1 MQALQK
7 YSQNYEEKKIIF
19 VQLKNIPQPRG
30 LPVFGNLFQ
39 MPRQALVQHFTK
51 LAPQFDGIFDI
62 NFVGYLV
69 SFAYSPAIVSELT
82 DADRFRK
89 LVGPPLS
96 MLRALAGDGL
106 FTAHTDEPNW
116 GSAHRVLVAGFG
128 QRAMRSYFDAML
140 DVSNQL
146 VTKWQASQ
154 GQTIDVTADMTR
166 LTFDTIALCG
176 FGYRFRS
183 FDSDQPHP
191 FIGAMNNTLTQ
202 TMLRLTRLRIP
213 SLKARAID
221 KQVEADI
228 LLMNQL
234 VDQVIVH
241 RRGQM
246 QAAQSDQP
254 QTKARDLLDLMLRS
268 VDPKTGE
275 PLSDLN
281 MRYQVITFLIAGH
294 ETTSGLLSFA
304 LFYLLKDPDLMRQAV
319 DEVDRVLGIDQTPKF
334 DDLIELDVI
343 DRLLKETL
351 RLWPTAPVYSVAPF
365 KDTTIAGKYKVKK
378 NHRINILLPGLHRAA
393 SVWDNPERFDI
404 DRFLPEREAMIP
416 PHAYKPFG
424 AGERACIGRQFAIAE
439 AKLAIALILQKFT
452 LQDHTNYQ
460 LAINETL
467 TLKPSQ
473 FCIRANPRNHPRK

>member
-1 MQALQK
+1 
-7 YSQNYEEKKIIF
+7 
-19 VQLKNIPQPRG
+19 
-30 LPVFGNLFQ
+30 

-51 LAPQFDGIFDI
+51 LAPEFDGVFDV
-62 NFVGYLV
+62 NFVGRLV
-69 SFAYSPAIVSELT
+69 SFAYSPSIVGELA

-116 GSAHRVLVAGFG
+116 GSAHRVLIAGFG
-128 QRAMRSYFDAML
+128 QRAMRTYFDAML

-146 VTKWQASQ
+146 LVKWQASQ
-154 GQTIDVTADMTR
+154 GQAIDVTADMTR

-183 FDSDQPHP
+183 FDSEQAHP
-191 FIGAMNNTLTQ
+191 FIRAMNNTLTQ

-228 LLMNQL
+228 VLMNQL
-234 VDQVIVH
+234 VDQVIVR

-246 QAAQSDQP
+246 LSAQINDSEP
-254 QTKARDLLDLMLRS
+254 KSRDLLDLMLHS

-304 LFYLLKDPDLMRQAV
+304 LFYLLKDTGLMRRAV
-319 DEVDRVLGIDQTPKF
+319 DEVDRVLGHNRGPNF
-334 DDLIELDVI
+334 DDLGQLDVI

-365 KDTTIAGKYKVKK
+365 EDTTIAGKYRVKK
-378 NHRINILLPGLHRAA
+378 NHRINILLTGLHRDAA
-393 SVWDNPERFDI
+393 VWDDPERFDI
-404 DRFLPEREAMIP
+404 DRFLPSREALIP

-452 LQDHTNYQ
+452 LQDPDNYQ

-473 FCIRANPRNHPRK
+473 FYIRADLR

>member
-1 MQALQK
+1 
-7 YSQNYEEKKIIF
+7 
-19 VQLKNIPQPRG
+19 
-30 LPVFGNLFQ
+30 

-51 LAPQFDGIFDI
+51 LTPQFDGIFDV
-62 NFVGYLV
+62 NFVGHLV
-69 SFAYSPAIVSELT
+69 SFAYSPAIVGELA

-96 MLRALAGDGL
+96 MLRSLAGDGL

-116 GSAHRVLVAGFG
+116 GSAHRVLIAGFG

-146 VTKWQASQ
+146 VAKWQGSQ
-154 GQTIDVTADMTR
+154 GQAIDVTADMTR

-183 FDSDQPHP
+183 FDSEQPHP

-213 SLKARAID
+213 SPKAWATD

-228 LLMNQL
+228 HLMNQL
-234 VDQVIVH
+234 VDQVIV
-241 RRGQM
+241 RRRSQM
-246 QAAQSDQP
+246 QATTPLLADPKS
-254 QTKARDLLDLMLRS
+254 RDLLDLMLHS
-268 VDPKTGE
+268 LDPKTGE

-304 LFYLLKDPDLMRQAV
+304 LFYLLKDPRLLQQAV
-319 DEVDRVLGIDQTPKF
+319 DEVDSVLGFNRTPTF
-334 DDLIELDVI
+334 EDLAQLDVI

-365 KDTTIAGKYKVKK
+365 ADTTIGGTFRVKK
-378 NHRINILLPGLHRAA
+378 NHRINVLLPGLHRDP
-393 SVWDNPERFDI
+393 SIWVEPERFDI
-404 DRFLPEREAMIP
+404 DRFLPEREKLIP

-424 AGERACIGRQFAIAE
+424 AGERACIGRQFAITE
-439 AKLAIALILQKFT
+439 AKLAIGLILQKFT
-452 LQDHTNYQ
+452 LQDPDDYQ
-460 LAINETL
+460 LTINETL

-473 FCIRANPRNHPRK
+473 FYIRAKARRS